1 MRERLLT
8 MSEALNYCEM
18 HGKHLERSSLRYWV
32 DSGKLQTF
40 KRGRLRYVEREHLRS
55 VLLRELSF

>member
-1 MRERLLT
+1 

-32 DSGKLQTF
+32 DSGKLQTV